1 MLLLLNLPVVY
12 GLALYNTYEQVFI
25 RVKGNKAENLK
36 MKWGIISFASIY
48 LYKIT
53 AIRNNPQYT
62 TVISLTN
69 IEMKVNLK
77 KLNGKLS
84 MQIGDNYMKRAH
96 FYIVWCIIGFLIS
109 IIGIVICNS
118 QIPLKELIAFK
129 FTMDIPR
136 LKEIIT
142 YICSTSLVLSFCLL
156 IYSLGFRKKKN
167 EEISQV
173 KKYSLHNLLYLIE
186 RQHNMLKEFPPID
199 EPKELFLQYITIA
212 YELKVEC
219 DKDIATFENLLTSW
233 ELEVIKQLQTSVYSL
248 VVSIGI
254 DETEI
259 RQYTAEQ
266 FNTYYLEKKAS
277 APQSEKINVFV
288 YDIQKGIE
296 KYSEQIKFCAEE
308 FKHYL

>member
-1 MLLLLNLPVVY
+1 M
-12 GLALYNTYEQVFI
+12 
-25 RVKGNKAENLK
+25 
-36 MKWGIISFASIY
+36 
-48 LYKIT
+48 
-53 AIRNNPQYT
+53 
-62 TVISLTN
+62 
-69 IEMKVNLK
+69 
-77 KLNGKLS
+77 
-84 MQIGDNYMKRAH
+84 
-96 FYIVWCIIGFLIS
+96 
-109 IIGIVICNS
+109 
-118 QIPLKELIAFK
+118 
-129 FTMDIPR
+129 
-136 LKEIIT
+136 
-142 YICSTSLVLSFCLL
+142 
-156 IYSLGFRKKKN
+156 
-167 EEISQV
+167 
-173 KKYSLHNLLYLIE
+173 
-186 RQHNMLKEFPPID
+186 
-199 EPKELFLQYITIA
+199 QYITIA